1 MPVNEDATI
10 SRRMAEVAHEVMA
23 KLPDDDVRAAFVFG
37 SVAWG
42 DADEASDIDLM
53 LCLDRPADYREVTR
67 VRVADLLGRTD
78 PGTLTSPVFADIDR
92 ISAERFAKAVT
103 DGVWHARV
111 AHSLVLTDTD
121 GWFADLR
128 AQVSATF
135 HAPESG
141 ARRAQPWYDASLAHL
156 DAARHALADD
166 LTLATLRARLALE
179 NAAVGLLEACGL
191 RNSTTHFLDSARRA
205 LELTEQTDLYQ
216 PLLRGLGVDVDL
228 ATAARGVETFHV
240 LAEALRGWMA
250 DPEVAGQLRPEDV
263 AWAAFTYADE
273 TYEEVAH
280 KVAAMRGA
288 GRSAAL
294 AAYVDGLLK
303 TPLRMN
309 LGKVLNLRLTGSSQI
324 LSITEFHLALRRET
338 ELFEHWCRGL
348 RLPANRA
355 EIAAALELATHL
367 RDCIPSASNSL

>member
-1 MPVNEDATI
+1 
-10 SRRMAEVAHEVMA
+10 MA